1 MWLIMAIGAI
11 IFALIGRIKEY
22 KGENFIVFKRIS
34 LLITALC
41 SINFIYSAIIYNSYF
56 TGGNWRMFLETM
68 PGDSKNVLICI
79 GLSIYVNYIPMS
91 IFKK

>member
-1 MWLIMAIGAI
+1 MWLIIAIGAI

-41 SINFIYSAIIYNSYF
+41 FINFIYSAIIYNSYF
-56 TGGNWRMFLETM
+56 SNTNWRMFLETM

>member
-1 MWLIMAIGAI
+1 MWLIIAIGGI
-11 IFALIGRIKEY
+11 VFALIGRIKEY

-41 SINFIYSAIIYNSYF
+41 TINFIYSAIIYNSN
-56 TGGNWRMFLETM
+56 TSWRMFLETM

-79 GLSIYVNYIPMS
+79 GLSIYVNFVPIS
-91 IFKK
+91 IFRK

>member
-1 MWLIMAIGAI
+1 MWLIIAIGAI

-34 LLITALC
+34 LLILC
-41 SINFIYSAIIYNSYF
+41 FINFIYSAIIYNSYF
-56 TGGNWRMFLETM
+56 SNTNWRMFLETM

>member
-1 MWLIMAIGAI
+1 MWLIIAIGGI
-11 IFALIGRIKEY
+11 VFALIGRIKEY

-41 SINFIYSAIIYNSYF
+41 FINFIYSAIIYNSYF
-56 TGGNWRMFLETM
+56 SNTNWRMLLETM
-68 PGDSKNVLICI
+68 PGDSKNILICI

>member
-34 LLITALC
+34 LLIIALC
-41 SINFIYSAIIYNSYF
+41 FINFIYSAIIYNSYF
-56 TGGNWRMFLETM
+56 SNTNWRAFLETM

>member
-1 MWLIMAIGAI
+1 MWLIIGIGAI
-11 IFALIGRIKEY
+11 IFALIGRVKEFRD
-22 KGENFIVFKRIS
+22 ENFIVFKRIS

-41 SINFIYSAIIYNSYF
+41 FINFIYSAIIYNSYF
-56 TGGNWRMFLETM
+56 TNGNWRIFLDTM

-79 GLSIYVNYIPMS
+79 GLSIYVNFVPMS

>member
-1 MWLIMAIGAI
+1 MWLIIAIGGI
-11 IFALIGRIKEY
+11 IFALIGRVKEY

-41 SINFIYSAIIYNSYF
+41 FINFIYSAIIYNSYF
-56 TGGNWRMFLETM
+56 FNTNWRTFLETM

-79 GLSIYVNYIPMS
+79 GLSIYVNFVPMS

>member
-1 MWLIMAIGAI
+1 MWLIIGIGAI
-11 IFALIGRIKEY
+11 IFALIGRVKEY

-41 SINFIYSAIIYNSYF
+41 FINFIYSAIIYNSYF
-56 TGGNWRMFLETM
+56 SNTSWRAFLETM

-91 IFKK
+91 ILKK

>member
-1 MWLIMAIGAI
+1 MWLIIAIGAI
-11 IFALIGRIKEY
+11 NFALIGRIKEY

-34 LLITALC
+34 LLITVLC
-41 SINFIYSAIIYNSYF
+41 FINFIYSAIIYNSYF
-56 TGGNWRMFLETM
+56 SNTSWRAFLETM